1 MAQVETEQPSSP
13 NCAYLGDSLPSIDS
27 TPIAYGKK
35 LPSGPQIPCRGD
47 RAGADPVLRG
57 SYILNNFIDIYRSY
71 LAENFQTLIE
81 CNSNLIYESI
91 QLSNATANGD
101 LDIVLPKLRLPGT
114 NPKELVGELMRK
126 VC

>member
-1 MAQVETEQPSSP
+1 MARSSLLGLKSLVEEIGLGPIPSFEAA
-13 NCAYLGDSLPSIDS
+13 N
-27 TPIAYGKK
+27 
-35 LPSGPQIPCRGD
+35 
-47 RAGADPVLRG
+47 
-57 SYILNNFIDIYRSY
+57 ILNNFIDIYRSY